1 MRFANGHGKYMAEIS
16 EQLLAIEVAY
26 AQPERQAIQKLQV
39 AAGTTMLQAIEQSEL
54 AKEFPEINLATV
66 KAGIFGKQH
75 PLDTVLQSGDRVEI
89 YRPLSIDP
97 KQQRKLRA
105 AKNKP

>member
-1 MRFANGHGKYMAEIS
+1 MRFANGHDKYMVEIDN
-16 EQLLAIEVAY
+16 QIAIEVAY
-26 AQPERQAIQKLQV
+26 ARPERQIIRPLQV

-54 AKEFPEINLATV
+54 AKEFPEIDLTAV
-66 KAGIFGKQH
+66 KAGIFGKQQ
-75 PLDTVLQSGDRVEI
+75 PSDTVLQSGDRVEI
-89 YRPLSIDP
+89 YRPLKVDP